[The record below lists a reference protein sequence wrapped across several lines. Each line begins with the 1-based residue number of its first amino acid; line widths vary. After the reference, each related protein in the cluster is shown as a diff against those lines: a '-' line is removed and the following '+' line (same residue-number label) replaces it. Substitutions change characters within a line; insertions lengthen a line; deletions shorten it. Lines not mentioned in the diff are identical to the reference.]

1 MPRALMIH
9 LGRRPYLRRCSRVPI
24 DPSQRTRTAIRATA
38 RQRCGQTRRP
48 TPISHGA
55 RPAERAYDVGV
66 ASENLPA
73 GNDLAQRLAAA
84 RRDVEANV
92 LQLDLARSR
101 LQATRQRISANRTQR
116 QVLHDSVFA
125 RLTARLESQPVI
137 EQAKG
142 ILIAQVGCSPDE
154 AFGLLRA
161 ASQRS
166 NVPVRDLARDI
177 VNRTAAADRT
187 ADPPKPKLPKI

>member
-1 MPRALMIH
+1 
-9 LGRRPYLRRCSRVPI
+9 
-24 DPSQRTRTAIRATA
+24 
-38 RQRCGQTRRP
+38 
-48 TPISHGA
+48 
-55 RPAERAYDVGV
+55 V
-66 ASENLPA
+66 ASESLPA

-92 LQLDLARSR
+92 LQLDLTRSR
-101 LQATRQRISANRTQR
+101 LLATRQWITINRAQR
-116 QVLHDSVFA
+116 QALHDSAFA
-125 RLTARLESQPVI
+125 RLAARLESQPVI

-161 ASQRS
+161 ASQRT

-177 VNRTAAADRT
+177 VARTASTDRT
-187 ADPPKPKLPKI
+187 ADPSRPTGPGV